1 MCSIHMVAMVLPV
14 FVRCFSAIGMIRV
27 FAARNAIAVPTVLR
41 VLASGTSSAISSA
54 SLATPMI
61 VSIFVFFSLFSFVI
75 AAVSAASGVVE
86 SMSILRV
93 SAPST
98 SSGFMSVRIVLGAAI
113 ATTMNGVA
121 SARPILRLSANGS
134 LFLLVPIGSVA
145 LSNELG
151 IAVMARAIIMDMYR
165 IPAEAASLTRYAK
178 MYTLSIVYN
187 WFEIM

>member
-1 MCSIHMVAMVLPV
+1 
-14 FVRCFSAIGMIRV
+14 
-27 FAARNAIAVPTVLR
+27 
-41 VLASGTSSAISSA
+41 
-54 SLATPMI
+54 
-61 VSIFVFFSLFSFVI
+61 
-75 AAVSAASGVVE
+75 
-86 SMSILRV
+86 MSILRV